1 MKNVTTLKYSTI
13 TPRNNGTSS
22 AVHHQHSG
30 EAWQGRSM
38 RVLWGREDEPV
49 MEGNQMNKF
58 TMNLL
63 KKETGWKARWI
74 NSDFFIQQAK
84 EMVHEHVW
92 IDNSICV

>member
-1 MKNVTTLKYSTI
+1 
-13 TPRNNGTSS
+13 
-22 AVHHQHSG
+22 
-30 EAWQGRSM
+30 
-38 RVLWGREDEPV
+38 

-84 EMVHEHVW
+84 EMVHEHV
-92 IDNSICV
+92 